1 MKKNEVEGLSPWKIA
16 KRRFVKNKLAVL
28 GLILL
33 GVITLGAVFG
43 PMLTPYEAH
52 EQQMMM
58 RNQGP
63 QGDSLLGFDST
74 GRDILTRVLHG
85 GRVSLAV
92 GIVAT
97 SVATIIGVVLGS
109 IAGFY
114 GGIRDGVIMRL
125 VDIVMSFPFF
135 IIAAVASAA
144 FGPTVFNTM
153 LIIGLINWT
162 LIARVVRAE
171 ILSLKEQEFVEA
183 SRALGL
189 DNLEIIRIH
198 LIPNVMAPIIVYSTL
213 TIASAIL
220 IEAGLSFIG
229 LGVSPPT
236 PTWGNML
243 EAARS
248 LTTIQN
254 YWWQWIPPGL
264 MIFFTVLSINFVGD
278 GLRDALDPKLKE

>member
-1 MKKNEVEGLSPWKIA
+1 MREKEQEGLSPWTLA
-16 KRRFVKNKLAVL
+16 RQRFVKNKLALV

-33 GVITLGAVFG
+33 TVIALAAIFG
-43 PMLTPYEAH
+43 PLLTPYDVG
-52 EQQMMM
+52 EQQLMM

-63 QGDSLLGFDST
+63 QGDNYLGFDST
-74 GRDILTRVLHG
+74 GRDVLTRVLYG

-97 SVATIIGVVLGS
+97 LVATTIGVVLGS
-109 IAGFY
+109 IAGFF
-114 GGIRDGVIMRL
+114 GGLADGIIMRL

-144 FGPTVFNTM
+144 FGPTVLNTM
-153 LIIGLINWT
+153 MILGLITWT
-162 LIARVVRAE
+162 MIARVVRAE
-171 ILSLKEQEFVEA
+171 ILSLKEQEFIEA

-189 DNLEIIRIH
+189 GSFEIIGTH

-213 TIASAIL
+213 SIASAIL

-264 MIFFTVLSINFVGD
+264 MIFLTVISINFVGD
-278 GLRDALDPKLKE
+278 GLRDALDPKLKQ